1 MLSAFPGVALRPV
14 RCSFNVSAVARSIV
28 PPWAANPGKKMAE
41 FARGSQHLEADAR
54 HYIGF
59 CFLILTA
66 LSQNFTR
73 SSRAQERPAGKVHF
87 MGLSQSHQAQ
97 APVRNPLKRSS
108 ITSSDILAW
117 RRPGLPKSTLGGR
130 PRGSAPLAKSLPIS
144 SSRITASRT
153 LELPRELPA
162 PPSVSTTTSREQVAI
177 DALTATGTFRRN
189 SGVQQL
195 CAQTNPIKVDAG
207 GTRANSNYA
216 QSYFYTHGAAVVG
229 SRC

>member
-54 HYIGF
+54 HYIGL

-87 MGLSQSHQAQ
+87 MGLSQSPQAQ
-97 APVRNPLKRSS
+97 APRADFLEAAAYYEQRYTRLAETMPAEKY
-108 ITSSDILAW
+108 AW
-117 RRPGLPKSTLGGR
+117 RPPEGVRSV
-130 PRGSAPLAKSLPIS
+130 AKSLPIS
-144 SSRITASRT
+144 PSRITASRT
-153 LELPRELPA
+153 L
-162 PPSVSTTTSREQVAI
+162 
-177 DALTATGTFRRN
+177 
-189 SGVQQL
+189 
-195 CAQTNPIKVDAG
+195 
-207 GTRANSNYA
+207 
-216 QSYFYTHGAAVVG
+216 
-229 SRC
+229 